1 MIKVTIRTASQLKWI
16 ETNWPNHRYEG
27 WILDWA
33 EGASEPNEIQGW
45 VYIDNCD
52 DADAAQIA
60 LTLGV
65 EVQYVE
71 NWND

>member
-1 MIKVTIRTASQLKWI
+1 MIKVTIRTASQLIWL
-16 ETNWPNHRYEG
+16 EDNWPIHR
-27 WILDWA
+27 W

-60 LTLGV
+60 LTLGTEV
-65 EVQYVE
+65 EHY
-71 NWND
+71 DPI